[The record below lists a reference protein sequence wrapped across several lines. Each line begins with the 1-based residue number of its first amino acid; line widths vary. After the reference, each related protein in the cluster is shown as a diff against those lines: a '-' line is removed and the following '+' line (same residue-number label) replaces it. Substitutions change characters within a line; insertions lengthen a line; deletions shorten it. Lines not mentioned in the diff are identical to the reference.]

1 MKARQTIITIK
12 TYFMKTL
19 YSNLKFFGWVLF
31 YLFTSTHVS
40 AQEDSI
46 IQTNALQPDT
56 IFNRINIYVF
66 TKDPVHKVD
75 WFGFTVKLRAGM
87 RSLFHS
93 NKLYVIRAKSGEQ
106 IGRKIEEI
114 FEGKNARIG
123 SIWFD
128 SHGAYRRGYSSVNI
142 GKDEFSFKNIND
154 TSATLSLR
162 KIAEY
167 TDEKSRIGIGSC
179 YGGATYLFPG
189 SEQAGPGRMNGDS
202 LMIGMG
208 QIFSGSNVY
217 GSESWVMVKPGM
229 FSDNFA
235 FAGYPL
241 GKRYKKDYW
250 QPVWER
256 LGNWNMYNSEIDA
269 IVPVNTVGLNQKG
282 SITIR
287 MRHYQELS
295 KGKKAVGKSMVKN

>member
-1 MKARQTIITIK
+1 VKAKQPVIKIK
-12 TYFMKTL
+12 TYFMKTTYL
-19 YSNLKFFGWVLF
+19 TFKSFGLVL
-31 YLFTSTHVS
+31 LSLLITTRVWSQNDSMVQTSTL
-40 AQEDSI
+40 EPDSV
-46 IQTNALQPDT
+46 TNRVNFY
-56 IFNRINIYVF
+56 IF

-75 WFGFTVKLRAGM
+75 WFGFTVKMRAGI

-93 NKLYVIRAKSGEQ
+93 KKLYVIRAKSAEQ

-114 FEGKNARIG
+114 LDENNARIG
-123 SIWFD
+123 TIWFD

-154 TSATLSLR
+154 TSATGSLR

-208 QIFSGSNVY
+208 NIFSGSNIY

-229 FSDNFA
+229 FNDKFA

-287 MRHYQELS
+287 MRHYQDLS